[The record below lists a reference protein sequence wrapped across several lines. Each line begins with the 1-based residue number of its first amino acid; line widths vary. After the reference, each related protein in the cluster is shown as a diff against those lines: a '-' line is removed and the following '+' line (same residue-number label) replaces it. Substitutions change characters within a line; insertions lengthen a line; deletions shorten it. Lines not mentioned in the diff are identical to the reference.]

1 MDILVIGSGGRE
13 AAIVWKLSQSPR
25 VDKLYCAPGNH
36 GISRY
41 AHCFPIQATDIEGI
55 IDLAKRLAVDLVFVA
70 PDDPLAMGLVDRLE
84 ANGIDA
90 FGPRRQAAQLE
101 ASKSFAKQLMK
112 QMWIPT
118 ARSEIFSDTEAA
130 MAYAESCELPQVLKA
145 DGLALGK
152 GVVICHSRIEILQT
166 VHDMMTEARFG
177 DAGKTILFEE
187 MLYGPELTLL
197 AFTDGKSYSL
207 MPTSRDHKRAFDGDE
222 GPNTGGMGAVVPGA
236 ELSVH
241 EMQRIEAEIVQ
252 PTLDGLRLQG
262 IDYKGILYFGLMLT
276 ADGPKVIEY
285 NARFGDPECQ
295 ALLPLLDTDLV
306 QIVQAILAERL
317 NQLEINW
324 RKESSCALVVA
335 SGGYPAD
342 YNKGLVISGL
352 DQLEDVH
359 LFEAGTVA
367 GEGREV
373 LTNGGRVLALVA
385 TAADLDTAINS
396 CYREVEKI
404 HFEDHFYRKDIGI
417 VKQ

>member
-13 AAIVWKLSQSPR
+13 AAIVWKLAQSPR

-41 AHCFPIQATDIEGI
+41 ARCFPIQATDIEGI

-84 ANGIDA
+84 AHGIDA
-90 FGPRRQAAQLE
+90 FGPKRQAAQLE
-101 ASKSFAKQLMK
+101 ASKSFAKQVMK
-112 QMWIPT
+112 QMRIPT
-118 ARSEIFSDTEAA
+118 ARCEIFSDIEAA
-130 MAYAESCELPQVLKA
+130 MAYAEVCDLPQVLKA

-187 MLYGPELTLL
+187 MLVGPELTLL

-207 MPTSRDHKRAFDGDE
+207 MPTSRDHKRAYDGDE

-241 EMQRIEAEIVQ
+241 ELQRIEREIVQ

-295 ALLPLLDTDLV
+295 ALLPLLETDLV
-306 QIVQAILAERL
+306 QIVQAILGERL
-317 NQLEINW
+317 GQLEINW
-324 RKESSCALVVA
+324 RKESACALVVA
-335 SGGYPAD
+335 SGGYPGD
-342 YNKGLVISGL
+342 YSKGLVISGL
-352 DQLEDVH
+352 DQLEDVY

-367 GEGREV
+367 GEGRTV

-385 TAADLDTAINS
+385 TAPDLDTAIQS

-404 HFEDHFYRKDIGI
+404 HFKDHYYRKDIGL